1 MCNNKKELIYPYLDM
16 EHSYDV
22 FNKIIKKY
30 NLEPSNHLVDLLYEA
45 IIYESNNKQ
54 KTNKKGTSK
63 DNK

>member
-1 MCNNKKELIYPYLDM
+1 M

>member
-1 MCNNKKELIYPYLDM
+1 M

-54 KTNKKGTSK
+54 KTKKTNKKGTSK